1 MMSLEKGKCC
11 ISPFPCLGGSSKNG
25 MRFYSYCVAVYQ
37 QEGVPQGLGMRL
49 CCGGCR
55 LGAIFGGN
63 LFSIRFLRG
72 VRSISTENSGAFAYH
87 QKREANCSP
96 WKACAEISVIGLA
109 PGGAALRNRG
119 RGLKSL
125 LEDLARALGQ
135 YRSLHGERGLKSQG
149 QAGHRAGAFGVAFR
163 MGSVD

>member
-1 MMSLEKGKCC
+1 MLHFPLSLSRRTIQKWHAVLLLLYCC
-11 ISPFPCLGGSSKNG
+11 IPAGS
-25 MRFYSYCVAVYQ
+25 
-37 QEGVPQGLGMRL
+37 VPQGLGMRL

-72 VRSISTENSGAFAYH
+72 VRPVSTENSGVFAYH
-87 QKREANCSP
+87 QKREAICSP
-96 WKACAEISVIGLA
+96 WKACAKISVIGLTPGRGA
-109 PGGAALRNRG
+109 PRNRG

-125 LEDLARALGQ
+125 LEDLARSLGQ

-149 QAGHRAGAFGVAFR
+149 QAGRRAGAFGVAFR

>member
-11 ISPFPCLGGSSKNG
+11 ISPFPCLGGPSKNG

-72 VRSISTENSGAFAYH
+72 VCPVSTENSGVFAYH
-87 QKREANCSP
+87 QKREAICFLCE
-96 WKACAEISVIGLA
+96 ACAEISVIVLVLSRGA
-109 PGGAALRNRG
+109 PRNRE

-125 LEDLARALGQ
+125 LEGLA
-135 YRSLHGERGLKSQG
+135 
-149 QAGHRAGAFGVAFR
+149 
-163 MGSVD
+163 